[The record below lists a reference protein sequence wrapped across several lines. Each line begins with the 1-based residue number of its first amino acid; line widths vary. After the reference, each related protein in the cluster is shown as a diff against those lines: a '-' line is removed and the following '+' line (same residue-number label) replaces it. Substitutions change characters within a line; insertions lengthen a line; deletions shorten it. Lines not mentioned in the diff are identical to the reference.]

1 MNLTFE
7 LDLSELECRISKSK
21 VIEFKNY
28 CPNTHT
34 HTHTRGGPIAPL
46 GSLKGSVNI
55 EKKVS
60 GDSSLDGRRSLLADL
75 SAFSVPYAF
84 PHFVVS

>member
-1 MNLTFE
+1 VNLNAE
-7 LDLSELECRISKSK
+7 YLNQRSSSSKTI
-21 VIEFKNY
+21 VQTHTQ
-28 CPNTHT
+28 THT
-34 HTHTRGGPIAPL
+34 HTHTHTHGGPIAPL